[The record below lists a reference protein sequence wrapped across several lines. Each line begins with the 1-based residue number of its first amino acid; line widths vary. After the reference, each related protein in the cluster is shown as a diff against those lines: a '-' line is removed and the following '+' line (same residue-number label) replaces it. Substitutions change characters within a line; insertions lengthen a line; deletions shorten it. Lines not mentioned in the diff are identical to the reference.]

1 MNAFP
6 EVIQSITLRPCQE
19 KDASFLFKV
28 YASTREDE
36 MALVDWTQS
45 QKDAFLHMQFTAQRQ
60 YYVANYPGAQFLVI
74 FLDDQPIGRLYI
86 HKKMNEILIMDIALL
101 PKYRNAGIG
110 SSIILDL
117 QGEARVSGSLI
128 RLHVESFNPAI
139 NLYRRLGFIKTGEIS
154 FYHEMT
160 WQPEVMNHV

>member
-1 MNAFP
+1 
-6 EVIQSITLRPCQE
+6 
-19 KDASFLFKV
+19 
-28 YASTREDE
+28 

-45 QKDAFLHMQFTAQRQ
+45 QKDAFLHMQFTAQHQ
-60 YYVANYPGAQFLVI
+60 SYVANYPGAQFLVI